1 MNIDDKINQL
11 NIILPK
17 PPPPVGSYV
26 ATKEVGKLLYI
37 SGQIPLIPET
47 MELVSGNI
55 EEETHQVMKN
65 LESII
70 KKAKMSFKN
79 VVKSTIYLDNMKN
92 FSKVNNVYGSYFEKG
107 DEPARETVAVRSLP
121 KGVRI
126 EISMIAVN

>member
-1 MNIDDKINQL
+1 MKKEIISTSQAPSAIGPYNQSIKIND
-11 NIILPK
+11 
-17 PPPPVGSYV
+17 
-26 ATKEVGKLLYI
+26 TLYI
-37 SGQIPLIPET
+37 SGQIPLVPKT

-126 EISMIAVN
+126 EISMIVVN

>member
-1 MNIDDKINQL
+1 MKKEIISTSQAPSAIGPYNQSIKIND
-11 NIILPK
+11 
-17 PPPPVGSYV
+17 
-26 ATKEVGKLLYI
+26 TLYI
-37 SGQIPLIPET
+37 SGQIPLVPKT
-47 MELVSGNI
+47 MELVSGKI

>member
-1 MNIDDKINQL
+1 MKKEIISTSQAPSAIGPYNQSIKIND
-11 NIILPK
+11 
-17 PPPPVGSYV
+17 
-26 ATKEVGKLLYI
+26 TLYI
-37 SGQIPLIPET
+37 SGQIPLVAKT

-70 KKAKMSFKN
+70 KKAKMTFKN

>member
-1 MNIDDKINQL
+1 MKKKIISTPQAPSAIGPYNQSIKIND
-11 NIILPK
+11 
-17 PPPPVGSYV
+17 
-26 ATKEVGKLLYI
+26 TLYL
-37 SGQIPLIPET
+37 SGQIPLVPKT
-47 MELVSGNI
+47 MKLISGNI

-92 FSKVNNVYGSYFEKG
+92 FSKVNAVYGSYFEKG

-126 EISMIAVN
+126 EISMIAVK

>member
-1 MNIDDKINQL
+1 MKKEIISTSQAPSAIGPYNQSIKIN
-11 NIILPK
+11 N
-17 PPPPVGSYV
+17 
-26 ATKEVGKLLYI
+26 TLYI
-37 SGQIPLIPET
+37 SGQIPLVPKT
-47 MELVSGNI
+47 MELVSGKI

-65 LESII
+65 LESIL

>member
-1 MNIDDKINQL
+1 MKKEIISTSQAPSAIGPYNQSIKIND
-11 NIILPK
+11 
-17 PPPPVGSYV
+17 
-26 ATKEVGKLLYI
+26 TLYI
-37 SGQIPLIPET
+37 SGQIPLMPKT

-70 KKAKMSFKN
+70 KKAKMTFKN

>member
-1 MNIDDKINQL
+1 MKKEIISTSQAPSAIGPYNQSIKIND
-11 NIILPK
+11 
-17 PPPPVGSYV
+17 
-26 ATKEVGKLLYI
+26 TLYI
-37 SGQIPLIPET
+37 SGQIPLMPKT

-92 FSKVNNVYGSYFEKG
+92 FSKVNNVYGAYFEKG

>member
-1 MNIDDKINQL
+1 MKKEIISTSQAPSAIGPYNQSIKIND
-11 NIILPK
+11 
-17 PPPPVGSYV
+17 
-26 ATKEVGKLLYI
+26 TLYI
-37 SGQIPLIPET
+37 SGQIPLVAKT

-70 KKAKMSFKN
+70 NKAKMTFKN

-126 EISMIAVN
+126 EISMIAIN

>member
-1 MNIDDKINQL
+1 MKKKVINT
-11 NIILPK
+11 
-17 PPPPVGSYV
+17 
-26 ATKEVGKLLYI
+26 TKAPSAIGPYNQSIRVNDTLFI
-37 SGQIPLIPET
+37 SGQIPLVPKT
-47 MELVSGNI
+47 MELISGNI

-70 KKAKMSFKN
+70 KKAKMSFKK
-79 VVKSTIYLDNMKN
+79 VVKSTIYLDDMKN
-92 FSKVNNVYGSYFEKG
+92 FSKVNEVYGSYFEKG

>member
-1 MNIDDKINQL
+1 MKKKVINT
-11 NIILPK
+11 
-17 PPPPVGSYV
+17 
-26 ATKEVGKLLYI
+26 TKAPSAIGPYNQSIRVNDTLFI
-37 SGQIPLIPET
+37 SGQIPLVPKT
-47 MELVSGNI
+47 MELISGNI

-70 KKAKMSFKN
+70 KKAEMSFKN

-92 FSKVNNVYGSYFEKG
+92 FSKVNDVYGSYFEKG

>member
-1 MNIDDKINQL
+1 MKKKIISTSQAPSAIGPYNQSIKIN
-11 NIILPK
+11 N
-17 PPPPVGSYV
+17 
-26 ATKEVGKLLYI
+26 TLYI
-37 SGQIPLIPET
+37 SGQIPLVPKT
-47 MELVSGNI
+47 MELVSGKI

-92 FSKVNNVYGSYFEKG
+92 FSKVNNVYGAYFEKG

>member
-1 MNIDDKINQL
+1 MKKEIISTSQAPSAIGPYNQSIKIND
-11 NIILPK
+11 
-17 PPPPVGSYV
+17 
-26 ATKEVGKLLYI
+26 TLYI
-37 SGQIPLIPET
+37 SGQIPLLPKT

-70 KKAKMSFKN
+70 NKAKMSFKN

-92 FSKVNNVYGSYFEKG
+92 FSKVNTVYGSYFEKG

>member
-1 MNIDDKINQL
+1 MKKKIISTPQAPSAIGPYNQSIKIND
-11 NIILPK
+11 
-17 PPPPVGSYV
+17 
-26 ATKEVGKLLYI
+26 TLYI
-37 SGQIPLIPET
+37 SGQIPLVPKT
-47 MELVSGNI
+47 MELVSGKI
-55 EEETHQVMKN
+55 EEETHQVMRN

-121 KGVRI
+121 NGVRI

>member
-1 MNIDDKINQL
+1 MKKEIISTSQAPSAIGPYNQSIKIN
-11 NIILPK
+11 N
-17 PPPPVGSYV
+17 
-26 ATKEVGKLLYI
+26 TLYI
-37 SGQIPLIPET
+37 SGQIPLVPKT
-47 MELVSGNI
+47 MELVSGKI

-126 EISMIAVN
+126 EISMIAIN

>member
-1 MNIDDKINQL
+1 MKKKIISTPQAPSAIGPYNQSIKIND
-11 NIILPK
+11 
-17 PPPPVGSYV
+17 
-26 ATKEVGKLLYI
+26 TLYI
-37 SGQIPLIPET
+37 SGQIPLLPKT

-70 KKAKMSFKN
+70 NKAKMTFKN

-92 FSKVNNVYGSYFEKG
+92 FSKVNNVYGAYFEKG

-121 KGVRI
+121 NGVRI

>member
-1 MNIDDKINQL
+1 MKKKIISTPQAPSAIGPYNQSIKINDTL
-11 NIILPK
+11 
-17 PPPPVGSYV
+17 YV
-26 ATKEVGKLLYI
+26 
-37 SGQIPLIPET
+37 SGQIPLMPKT

-126 EISMIAVN
+126 EISMIAIN

>member
-1 MNIDDKINQL
+1 MKKEIISTSQAPSAIGPYNQSIKIND
-11 NIILPK
+11 
-17 PPPPVGSYV
+17 
-26 ATKEVGKLLYI
+26 TLYI
-37 SGQIPLIPET
+37 SGQIPLVPKT

-107 DEPARETVAVRSLP
+107 DEPARETLAVRSLP

>member
-1 MNIDDKINQL
+1 MKKEIISTSQAPSAIGPYNQSIKIND
-11 NIILPK
+11 
-17 PPPPVGSYV
+17 
-26 ATKEVGKLLYI
+26 TLYI
-37 SGQIPLIPET
+37 SGQIPLMPKT

-70 KKAKMSFKN
+70 NKAKMTFKN

-121 KGVRI
+121 NGVRI

>member
-1 MNIDDKINQL
+1 MKKKIISTSQAPSAIGPYNQSIKIND
-11 NIILPK
+11 
-17 PPPPVGSYV
+17 
-26 ATKEVGKLLYI
+26 TLYI
-37 SGQIPLIPET
+37 SGQIPLMPKT

-107 DEPARETVAVRSLP
+107 HEPARETVAVRSLP

>member
-1 MNIDDKINQL
+1 MKKKIISTPQAPSAIGPYNQSIKIND
-11 NIILPK
+11 
-17 PPPPVGSYV
+17 
-26 ATKEVGKLLYI
+26 TLYI
-37 SGQIPLIPET
+37 SGQIPLLPKS

-70 KKAKMSFKN
+70 KKAKMTFKN

>member
-1 MNIDDKINQL
+1 MKKEIISTSQAPSAIGPYNQSIKIND
-11 NIILPK
+11 
-17 PPPPVGSYV
+17 
-26 ATKEVGKLLYI
+26 TLYI
-37 SGQIPLIPET
+37 SGQIPLLPKT

-107 DEPARETVAVRSLP
+107 DEPARETLAVRSLP

>member
-1 MNIDDKINQL
+1 MKKEIISTSQAPSAIGPYNQSIKIND
-11 NIILPK
+11 
-17 PPPPVGSYV
+17 
-26 ATKEVGKLLYI
+26 TLYI
-37 SGQIPLIPET
+37 SGQIPLVPKT
-47 MELVSGNI
+47 MELVSGKI
-55 EEETHQVMKN
+55 EEETHQVMRN

-92 FSKVNNVYGSYFEKG
+92 FSKVNNVYGSYFKKG

-126 EISMIAVN
+126 EISMIAVD

>member
-1 MNIDDKINQL
+1 MKKEIISTSQAPSAIGPYNQSIKIN
-11 NIILPK
+11 N
-17 PPPPVGSYV
+17 
-26 ATKEVGKLLYI
+26 TLYI
-37 SGQIPLIPET
+37 SGQIPLVPKT

>member
-1 MNIDDKINQL
+1 MKKRVINTTKAPSAIGPYNQSIRV
-11 NIILPK
+11 NDILF
-17 PPPPVGSYV
+17 
-26 ATKEVGKLLYI
+26 I
-37 SGQIPLIPET
+37 SGQIPLVPKT
-47 MELVSGNI
+47 MELISGNI

-79 VVKSTIYLDNMKN
+79 VVKATIYLDDMKN
-92 FSKVNNVYGSYFEKG
+92 FSTVNEVYGSYFEKG

-121 KGVRI
+121 KRARV

>member
-1 MNIDDKINQL
+1 MKKEIISTSQAPSAIGPYNQSIKIND
-11 NIILPK
+11 
-17 PPPPVGSYV
+17 
-26 ATKEVGKLLYI
+26 TLYI
-37 SGQIPLIPET
+37 SGQIPLMPKT

-126 EISMIAVN
+126 EISMIAIN

>member
-1 MNIDDKINQL
+1 MKKKIISTPQAPSAIGPYNQSIKIND
-11 NIILPK
+11 
-17 PPPPVGSYV
+17 
-26 ATKEVGKLLYI
+26 TLYI
-37 SGQIPLIPET
+37 SGQIPLLPKT

-70 KKAKMSFKN
+70 KKAKMTFKN

>member
-1 MNIDDKINQL
+1 MKKEIISTSQAPSAIGPYNQSIKIND
-11 NIILPK
+11 
-17 PPPPVGSYV
+17 
-26 ATKEVGKLLYI
+26 TLYI
-37 SGQIPLIPET
+37 SGQIPLVAKT

-92 FSKVNNVYGSYFEKG
+92 FSKVNNVYGAYFEKG

-126 EISMIAVN
+126 EISMIAIN

>member
-1 MNIDDKINQL
+1 MKKEIISTSQAPSAIGPYNQSIKIND
-11 NIILPK
+11 
-17 PPPPVGSYV
+17 
-26 ATKEVGKLLYI
+26 TLYI
-37 SGQIPLIPET
+37 SGQIPLVAKT

-126 EISMIAVN
+126 EISMIAIN

>member
-1 MNIDDKINQL
+1 MKKEIISTSQAPSAIGPYNQSIKIND
-11 NIILPK
+11 
-17 PPPPVGSYV
+17 
-26 ATKEVGKLLYI
+26 TLYI
-37 SGQIPLIPET
+37 SGQIPLMPKT

>member
-1 MNIDDKINQL
+1 MKKKIISTPQAPSAIGPYNQSIKIND
-11 NIILPK
+11 
-17 PPPPVGSYV
+17 
-26 ATKEVGKLLYI
+26 TLYI
-37 SGQIPLIPET
+37 SGQIPLVPKT

>member
-1 MNIDDKINQL
+1 MKKKIISTSQAPSAIGPYNQSIKVNDTL
-11 NIILPK
+11 F
-17 PPPPVGSYV
+17 
-26 ATKEVGKLLYI
+26 I
-37 SGQIPLIPET
+37 SGQIPLVPKT
-47 MELVSGNI
+47 MELISGNI

-70 KKAKMSFKN
+70 KKAEMSFKN

-92 FSKVNNVYGSYFEKG
+92 FSKVNDVYGSYFEKG